1 MTECKNEVKSNVI
14 VSPSY
19 TCQKAPTWW
28 KDPFT
33 EIKSQLQPLSPVL
46 CPSAGGGVNLQG
58 QLHLQSTHI
67 YDRIEN
73 KGMQRQTNRNGSG
86 AKVQGSTGG

>member
-19 TCQKAPTWW
+19 TSQKAPTWW

-33 EIKSQLQPLSPVL
+33 EIKSQLQPPSCSLPLSWLWGKLTRPTA
-46 CPSAGGGVNLQG
+46 P
-58 QLHLQSTHI
+58 THI
-67 YDRIEN
+67 YDRKEN
-73 KGMQRQTNRNGSG
+73 KGMQRQTNRQ
-86 AKVQGSTGG
+86 KVQELRYRGQ